1 MGCWWLRRRIR
12 DALHLFS
19 CPRWP
24 TLIRRPEVPCTPEK
38 GSDRPCTSSLAR
50 IGDTAQSVRA
60 SDTSDCRY
68 QHPPAMAAKF
78 RSSPYER
85 IYLFVLLLICFT
97 VSPEV
102 SGYSRT
108 KVQGCPHGSPY
119 EAADSAVHRG
129 DRGALIEGTPNC
141 GLPASPN
148 HPRGFSPRFYHS
160 FREACGSS
168 QRQPSCT
175 SGLSCSLDR
184 RRSAIQPLSGWLIG
198 ALVPT
203 ARLHSHGRAG
213 GL

>member
-1 MGCWWLRRRIR
+1 MSLDEVDSSNPNLTAVHAGASTRKTGHLQPNASNAADAEGELFCLFRLASHIR
-12 DALHLFS
+12 VLSKSVEKPALHS
-19 CPRWP
+19 K
-24 TLIRRPEVPCTPEK
+24 TTI
-38 GSDRPCTSSLAR
+38 
-50 IGDTAQSVRA
+50 
-60 SDTSDCRY
+60 
-68 QHPPAMAAKF
+68 
-78 RSSPYER
+78 
-85 IYLFVLLLICFT
+85 
-97 VSPEV
+97 SPEV

-141 GLPASPN
+141 RLPASPN

-175 SGLSCSLDR
+175 SGLSCFLDR

-203 ARLHSHGRAG
+203 ARLHSTHPVQADRQDLHLRSSSTSACACAFRT
-213 GL
+213 

>member
-1 MGCWWLRRRIR
+1 MRCWRLRRRIR

-97 VSPEV
+97 PLCCIILCKLFDFETLGHLPKIST
-102 SGYSRT
+102 RAH
-108 KVQGCPHGSPY
+108 CPFLSQTN
-119 EAADSAVHRG
+119 
-129 DRGALIEGTPNC
+129 I
-141 GLPASPN
+141 
-148 HPRGFSPRFYHS
+148 FSPRQRKLVVVF
-160 FREACGSS
+160 GS
-168 QRQPSCT
+168 PIKT
-175 SGLSCSLDR
+175 NKE
-184 RRSAIQPLSGWLIG
+184 
-198 ALVPT
+198 
-203 ARLHSHGRAG
+203 
-213 GL
+213 

>member
-1 MGCWWLRRRIR
+1 MAENFGAPPVMYYWY
-12 DALHLFS
+12 
-19 CPRWP
+19 CP
-24 TLIRRPEVPCTPEK
+24 
-38 GSDRPCTSSLAR
+38 
-50 IGDTAQSVRA
+50 
-60 SDTSDCRY
+60 
-68 QHPPAMAAKF
+68 F
-78 RSSPYER
+78 
-85 IYLFVLLLICFT
+85 
-97 VSPEV
+97 SPEV

-141 GLPASPN
+141 RLPASPN

-175 SGLSCSLDR
+175 SGLSCFLDR

-203 ARLHSHGRAG
+203 ARLHSLKFDPSKNCIEYVSEPR
-213 GL
+213 

>member
-1 MGCWWLRRRIR
+1 M
-12 DALHLFS
+12 AN
-19 CPRWP
+19 
-24 TLIRRPEVPCTPEK
+24 
-38 GSDRPCTSSLAR
+38 GSF
-50 IGDTAQSVRA
+50 
-60 SDTSDCRY
+60 
-68 QHPPAMAAKF
+68 HPWRKAF
-78 RSSPYER
+78 
-85 IYLFVLLLICFT
+85 
-97 VSPEV
+97 SPEV

-175 SGLSCSLDR
+175 SGLSCFLDR

-203 ARLHSHGRAG
+203 ARLHSTHPVQADRQDLHLRSSSTSACACAFRT
-213 GL
+213 

>member
-1 MGCWWLRRRIR
+1 MNTDKLTRSQQCSN
-12 DALHLFS
+12 F
-19 CPRWP
+19 PRSFRV
-24 TLIRRPEVPCTPEK
+24 LAYQ
-38 GSDRPCTSSLAR
+38 SSGL
-50 IGDTAQSVRA
+50 
-60 SDTSDCRY
+60 
-68 QHPPAMAAKF
+68 PPWF
-78 RSSPYER
+78 
-85 IYLFVLLLICFT
+85 
-97 VSPEV
+97 
-102 SGYSRT
+102 
-108 KVQGCPHGSPY
+108 PY

-129 DRGALIEGTPNC
+129 DRGALIDGTPNC

-203 ARLHSHGRAG
+203 ARTLKFDP
-213 GL
+213 GLIRLKNCFGYVSEPRSG

>member
-1 MGCWWLRRRIR
+1 MRGRARGKLGTCNQMLRMLQMPKEGCF
-12 DALHLFS
+12 AFS
-19 CPRWP
+19 DSRP
-24 TLIRRPEVPCTPEK
+24 TFEYSPSRGKSPLCI
-38 GSDRPCTSSLAR
+38 
-50 IGDTAQSVRA
+50 
-60 SDTSDCRY
+60 
-68 QHPPAMAAKF
+68 AKQT
-78 RSSPYER
+78 
-85 IYLFVLLLICFT
+85 I
-97 VSPEV
+97 SPEV

-141 GLPASPN
+141 RLPASPN